1 MEVQMAEIQA
11 GAQPQAE
18 HDNLFRDTADLTKAI
33 RYVRD
38 SQAAA
43 LLEQII
49 LALGGSVAAAPTIYN
64 VACPIAD
71 TEYSQALPSNTKG
84 FLIKARKNS
93 VIKFAYQSGAT
104 EWLTI
109 SAGASYE
116 DKNFYTSQT
125 IYFKNSKADEVIEIV
140 AFN

>member
-1 MEVQMAEIQA
+1 MAEQQA

-18 HDNLFRDTADLTKAI
+18 FDNLFRDTADLTKAI

-38 SQAAA
+38 NNAAA

-49 LALGGSVAAAPTIYN
+49 LALGGSVAVAPTIYN
-64 VACPIAD
+64 VSCPLAN

-84 FLIKARKNS
+84 FLVKARKNS
-93 VIKFAYQSGAT
+93 VIQFAYVSGAT

-109 SAGASYE
+109 GMGVSYE
-116 DKNFYTSQT
+116 DKNFYTAQT